1 VIANPASNIPF
12 LLDAEFKEEFM
23 SSRQTGSTPF
33 VGFSIQVMNFA
44 DLDVLPQRMLRKEW
58 GANLVMTPYTGLQP
72 CV

>member
-1 VIANPASNIPF
+1 
-12 LLDAEFKEEFM
+12 M